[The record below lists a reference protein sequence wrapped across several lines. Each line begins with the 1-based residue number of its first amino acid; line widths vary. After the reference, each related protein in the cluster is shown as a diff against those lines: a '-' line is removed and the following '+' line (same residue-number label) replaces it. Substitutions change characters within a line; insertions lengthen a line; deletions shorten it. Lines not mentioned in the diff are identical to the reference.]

1 MLHSAEMTKNLVIVE
16 SPAKAKTIE
25 RYLGVDYKV
34 LASYGHV
41 RDLPENPGKNK
52 LGVDVDHDFAPDY
65 VISEDRRKQVS
76 SIEKAAGRADTVYL
90 ATDLDREG
98 EAIAW
103 HVMEA
108 AEIPH
113 AKTRRVTFSEITEGA
128 IREAFANPRDIDMH
142 LVDAQ
147 QTRRIV
153 DRMVGYTLSPLLS
166 RKVRGGLSAGRVQS
180 VAVRLVVD
188 REREIEA
195 FAAREYWS
203 IGVLMQ
209 AEAGDTFP
217 AELLKIDGK
226 ALEIPDEATASG
238 HAEAIRHSRPVITSM
253 TTRTTRPNPKPPFTT
268 STLQQDASR
277 KLGFN
282 PKRTMRAAQRL
293 YEGME
298 TAEGPVGLITYMRTD
313 STAMASSAMTEA
325 GAVVLAR
332 YGKAYVVPKGRVF
345 KTKAKGAQE
354 AHEAI
359 RPTSFGRDPDSL
371 PGGLG
376 SDELRLYRL
385 IWQRAIASQMA
396 AKELETTAADL
407 EAGRYLLRA
416 TATRTVFDGFARVY
430 TEGREEGDE
439 DELERQLPALR
450 QGEAVAV
457 SEVTPAQHFTQP
469 PPRYSEAT
477 LIKALEEL
485 GIGRPSTY
493 AATISTIVDRGY
505 VEVRERRLF
514 PTAVGGIVTD
524 LLVEHFGD
532 YVDFQ
537 FTARMEEELDEVA
550 SGQRQWVPLLR
561 DFYGPFKTLVDEK
574 RAELKRSDFTTEET
588 AEICSEGHPM
598 VIRLGRNGRFLACS
612 TYPDHKET
620 RPLPGEEPE
629 VIALE
634 GVGETCPTCHEGTL
648 VAKRGRFGPF
658 AGCSRYPDCTY
669 IRKSGPPPPDPLPF
683 AVSCPKCDQGTL
695 TARRARRTGT
705 VFWGCSRYPKCDF
718 TTSREPLGVL
728 HDLDAGPVARNA
740 EAGIC
745 LRCGAAIVL
754 SEPLVPG
761 TQLAGGPADA
771 AAIAPSARRRGA
783 PRATK
788 SAPRKGAAA
797 PRRGKKPAADT
808 AAVPAAVV
816 PIEDATG
823 AAPTTAVRRRRTAA

>member
-1 MLHSAEMTKNLVIVE
+1 M
-16 SPAKAKTIE
+16 
-25 RYLGVDYKV
+25 
-34 LASYGHV
+34 
-41 RDLPENPGKNK
+41 
-52 LGVDVDHDFAPDY
+52 
-65 VISEDRRKQVS
+65 
-76 SIEKAAGRADTVYL
+76 
-90 ATDLDREG
+90 
-98 EAIAW
+98 
-103 HVMEA
+103 
-108 AEIPH
+108 
-113 AKTRRVTFSEITEGA
+113 
-128 IREAFANPRDIDMH
+128 
-142 LVDAQ
+142 
-147 QTRRIV
+147 
-153 DRMVGYTLSPLLS
+153 
-166 RKVRGGLSAGRVQS
+166 QS

-188 REREIEA
+188 REREIDA
-195 FAAREYWS
+195 FKAREYWS
-203 IGVLMQ
+203 IGAILQ
-209 AEAGDTFP
+209 AAQGEAFP
-217 AELLKIDGK
+217 AELLRIDGK
-226 ALEIPDEATASG
+226 ALEIGDEATAAG
-238 HAEAIRHSRPVITSM
+238 HAEALRASRPVITAM
-253 TTRTTRPNPKPPFTT
+253 ATRTTRPSPKPPFTT

-293 YEGME
+293 YEGMD

-313 STAMASSAMTEA
+313 STAMASTAMAEA
-325 GAVVLAR
+325 GRVVLAR
-332 YGKAYVVPKGRVF
+332 FGKAYVMPKGRVF

-359 RPTSFGRDPDSL
+359 RPTSFARDPDSL
-371 PGGLG
+371 PGSLG
-376 SDELRLYRL
+376 HDEVRLYKL

-396 AKELETTAADL
+396 AKELETSSVDL
-407 EAGRYLLRA
+407 ETGRYLLRA
-416 TATRTVFDGFARVY
+416 TATRTVFDGFARAY
-430 TEGREEGDE
+430 TEGRDEGDE
-439 DELERQLPALR
+439 EEVERQLPPLS
-450 QGEAVAV
+450 QGDEVAV
-457 SEVTPAQHFTQP
+457 TEVTPAQHFTQP

-505 VEVRERRLF
+505 VEVRERRLY
-514 PTAVGGIVTD
+514 PTAVGAIVTD

-550 SGQRQWVPLLR
+550 SGQREWVPLLR

-588 AEICSEGHPM
+588 DEVCSEGHPM

-634 GVGETCPTCHEGTL
+634 GVGETCPTCNEGTL
-648 VAKRGRFGPF
+648 VAKRGRFGAF
-658 AGCSRYPDCTY
+658 AGCSRYPDCSY

-683 AVSCPKCDQGTL
+683 TVTCPKCEQGSL

-728 HDLDAGPVARNA
+728 HDVDSGPVARNA

-754 SEPLVPG
+754 PEPIVVGEL
-761 TQLAGGPADA
+761 LAGGPADP
-771 AAIAPSARRRGA
+771 AAIAPSARRGDA
-783 PRATK
+783 SRAAK
-788 SAPRKGAAA
+788 SAPRKSAA
-797 PRRGKKPAADT
+797 PRKTARVAKGGKGAAPDAT
-808 AAVPAAVV
+808 AVE
-816 PIEDATG
+816 PIALEDAT
-823 AAPTTAVRRRRTAA
+823 AAATPTAVRGRRTTATAA